1 MRPARLEVVKLVSSR
16 YESGKGSGQV
26 ARPADWDER
35 CSGIDVVQVAG
46 GATVRLLS
54 SPMQSPPKPGWV
66 VMLTGGNENEGYT
79 WTLYG
84 LSASH

>member
-1 MRPARLEVVKLVSSR
+1 MHPARLEVLQLISSR
-16 YESGKGSGQV
+16 YDSGEGSGH
-26 ARPADWDER
+26 ATRPSDWDER
-35 CSGIDVVQVAG
+35 RGGVDIVKVSG
-46 GATVRLLS
+46 GATVRLSS